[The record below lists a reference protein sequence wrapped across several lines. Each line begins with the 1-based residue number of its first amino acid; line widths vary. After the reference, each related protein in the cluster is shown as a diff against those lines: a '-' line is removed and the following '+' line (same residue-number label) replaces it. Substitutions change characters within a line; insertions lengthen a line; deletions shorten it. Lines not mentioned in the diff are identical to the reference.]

1 MAKTKQFKAI
11 LTSGGKGR
19 EWPVIKIPFNVE
31 KEFGSAAQVSVQG
44 TVNGFAFRSSIFPVG
59 DGSHILMVDRQM
71 RDGARAKEG
80 DLLSVS
86 MEVDGDP
93 HTIDIPADFQR
104 ALKRKK
110 AAQAFF
116 DQLPPSHQRAYIESI
131 VESKSDETR
140 SKRIAQA
147 IQILSAGK
155 S

>member
-11 LTSGGKGR
+11 LTSGGRGK
-19 EWPVIKIPFNVE
+19 EWPVIKIPFDVE
-31 KEFGSAAQVSVQG
+31 KDFGSNARVSVQG

-59 DGSHILMVDRQM
+59 DGTHILLVNRRM
-71 RDGARAKEG
+71 RDGAKAKEG

-93 HTIDIPADFQR
+93 EAIEIPADFQR

-110 AAQAFF
+110 AAQVCF
-116 DQLPPSHQRAYIESI
+116 DQLPPSHQRAYVEAI
-131 VESKSDETR
+131 VEAKTDETR

-147 IQILSAGK
+147 IQILATAK
-155 S
+155 K